1 MAYRMTTHPQRPCG
15 CRISPDRGQ
24 SEPLAALL
32 SVAAVCVAVSAYAGI
47 VADSIPKTESDR
59 AVSEPAADSIWQEIS
74 ENEIYDSSTDIE
86 SALSESSLPQGYH
99 VGVEVTVVD
108 GGSVVTVGSA
118 RFDETGTVATAEPPE
133 GTEVTERPVSVRLPS
148 GEIRPGRLTVEVWE

>member
-1 MAYRMTTHPQRPCG
+1 MVAHFRRSRG
-15 CRISPDRGQ
+15 CWISPERGQ
-24 SEPLAALL
+24 SEPLAALVA
-32 SVAAVCVAVSAYAGI
+32 VAAVCFAISLYAGTVTEI
-47 VADSIPKTESDR
+47 IPQTGSDR
-59 AVSEPAADSIWQEIS
+59 AVGESAADSIWQEIS
-74 ENEIYDSSTDIE
+74 ENEIYDSRTDIE

-118 RFDETGTVATAEPPE
+118 RFDETGTVTTAEPPK